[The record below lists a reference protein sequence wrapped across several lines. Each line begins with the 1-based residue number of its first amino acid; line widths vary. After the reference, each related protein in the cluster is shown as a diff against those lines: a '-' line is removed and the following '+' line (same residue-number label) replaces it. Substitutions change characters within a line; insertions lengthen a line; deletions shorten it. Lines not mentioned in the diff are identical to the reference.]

1 MNPRQ
6 LTKRLLLISIG
17 KQAVI
22 PRLRLPSFW
31 LTIIK
36 KINEVIDLFFI
47 WQIARNNLNEFNDV
61 D

>member
-47 WQIARNNLNEFNDV
+47 LPSSVILFPV
-61 D
+61 